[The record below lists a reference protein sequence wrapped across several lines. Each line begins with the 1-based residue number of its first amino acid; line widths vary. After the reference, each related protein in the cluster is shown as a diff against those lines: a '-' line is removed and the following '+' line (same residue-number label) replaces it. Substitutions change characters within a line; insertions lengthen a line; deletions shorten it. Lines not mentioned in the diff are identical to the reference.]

1 MNNNQVL
8 ANEAVRSIL
17 NTFQPAL
24 EQQGVYTNRLYTGEP
39 ATIVEYESANATNS
53 ILNDERAN
61 ATNSNLNEESANATN
76 SNNTEDQGLFD
87 ITSDAEWGEFM
98 GDAYPRAGRF
108 KQFGYFLLRNKV
120 FIIGGIII
128 LIVLICLACNF
139 IQDGEAKEELKSIF
153 QEQLAFLI
161 SRARVWLIRHD
172 KKHSDFKQLP
182 LSMQWLLKE
191 LIIGRC
197 PERNNEVSFPYLDQ
211 CLQNYSQ
218 N

>member
-24 EQQGVYTNRLYTGEP
+24 EQQGVYTNRSYTGEP
-39 ATIVEYESANATNS
+39 ATIVEY
-53 ILNDERAN
+53 
-61 ATNSNLNEESANATN
+61 ESANATN

-128 LIVLICLACNF
+128 LVVLICLAVNF
-139 IQDGEAKEELKSIF
+139 SQDGEAKEELKSIF
-153 QEQLAFLI
+153 QQQLAFLI

>member
-39 ATIVEYESANATNS
+39 ATIVEY
-53 ILNDERAN
+53 
-61 ATNSNLNEESANATN
+61 ESANATN

-128 LIVLICLACNF
+128 LIVLICLPMKSF
-139 IQDGEAKEELKSIF
+139 IG
-153 QEQLAFLI
+153 
-161 SRARVWLIRHD
+161 H
-172 KKHSDFKQLP
+172 
-182 LSMQWLLKE
+182 M
-191 LIIGRC
+191 IIHITM
-197 PERNNEVSFPYLDQ
+197 
-211 CLQNYSQ
+211 
-218 N
+218 